1 VFTQVY
7 TFYVIN
13 TIPKLLDC
21 TGRVL
26 TCCIYNVDISLQVM
40 IVVVLVFI
48 ACNGPAKFVHIAWRY
63 QEQRC
68 PSVAFYLM
76 ELSNAMEV
84 LASSINFIIYFAL
97 RKRFRYVLGQWL
109 GCRRLSGV
117 QQQQPQPQSRV
128 LDEQSCLYTAATSM
142 HTTAL

>member
-1 VFTQVY
+1 
-7 TFYVIN
+7 
-13 TIPKLLDC
+13 
-21 TGRVL
+21 
-26 TCCIYNVDISLQVM
+26 M

-68 PSVAFYLM
+68 PTVAFYLM

-84 LASSINFIIYFAL
+84 LASSINFIIYCVL
-97 RKRFRYVLGQWL
+97 RKRFRFVLGQWL

-117 QQQQPQPQSRV
+117 QQQQSQQQQSRV
-128 LDEQSCLYTAATSM
+128 LDEQSFLYTAATSM

>member
-1 VFTQVY
+1 
-7 TFYVIN
+7 
-13 TIPKLLDC
+13 
-21 TGRVL
+21 
-26 TCCIYNVDISLQVM
+26 M

-97 RKRFRYVLGQWL
+97 RKRFRVVLHQWL
-109 GCRRLSGV
+109 GCAAVPAFGSRRV
-117 QQQQPQPQSRV
+117 QQQDVLLQQEDRQHQQQRQQKLCINKGQQDDQSF
-128 LDEQSCLYTAATSM
+128 LCTASQQITN
-142 HTTAL
+142 L